1 MSASRVLITCWM
13 ALAVLSTGT
22 VALGQV
28 AASAL
33 VSNAILAVAVTKAW
47 LIADGFMEL
56 RHAPRLWRRLILS
69 WAALLAVLIA
79 STLMSGT

>member
-1 MSASRVLITCWM
+1 MSASRVLIACWM
-13 ALAVLSTGT
+13 TLAVLSTGT

-28 AASAL
+28 AATGL
-33 VSNAILAVAVTKAW
+33 VSIAILAVAVTKAW

>member
-1 MSASRVLITCWM
+1 M

-28 AASAL
+28 AASGL
-33 VSNAILAVAVTKAW
+33 VSIAILAVAVTKAW

-56 RHAPRLWRRLILS
+56 RHAPRLWRRLVLS
-69 WAALLAVLIA
+69 WAVVLAIA
-79 STLMSGT
+79 ISFTL

>member
-33 VSNAILAVAVTKAW
+33 VSIAILAVAVTKAW

>member
-1 MSASRVLITCWM
+1 MSTSRVLIGCWM
-13 ALAVLSTGT
+13 ALAVLSTCT

-28 AASAL
+28 AATELIS
-33 VSNAILAVAVTKAW
+33 VAILMVAVTKAW

-69 WAALLAVLIA
+69 WAVLL
-79 STLMSGT
+79 GTVIGIVISFAI